1 MSDITTKTIIVKQD
15 LSQVY
20 HLWSN
25 FENFPAFMK
34 HIKAVHKVS
43 PEVSHWVMDGPLG
56 KDLEWN
62 AQITDQQE
70 NKRIAWKSL
79 EGDLKTSGAVTFSPL
94 NNNETQI
101 TVMLHYVPPAGRLGQ
116 AAAHIFDNP
125 DKKLEEDLRKFKQY
139 AESSSPSH
147 AAS

>member
-15 LSQVY
+15 PSQAY

-79 EGDLKTSGAVTFSPL
+79 DGDIKTSGAVTFSPL
-94 NNNETQI
+94 GNGETQI
-101 TVMLHYVPPAGRLGQ
+101 TVSIHYVPPAGKLGQ
-116 AAAHIFDNP
+116 AAAHLFDNP
-125 DKKLEEDLRKFKQY
+125 DKKLEEDLRRFKQY